1 MAKYVYFFGDGK
13 AEGNKEMRNLLGGKG
28 CNIAEMTNIGIPVPA
43 GFTISTEA
51 CVYFF
56 ENGGKHPRGLEEE
69 VENNLRKL
77 EKVMGRR
84 FGDKKNPLLVSVRS
98 GARVS
103 MPGMMDTV
111 LNLGLNDET
120 IEGIAEQ
127 MGDERPAY
135 DSYRRLVHMFGDVV
149 MGLKPEKE
157 EQDPFVEI
165 LDNLK
170 KERNVEY
177 DVDLKAEDLKELVE
191 QYKQLI
197 KDRLGEEFP
206 QDPRKQLW
214 LAIDSVFKSWNTP
227 RAIAYRELEGIP
239 DDWGTAVN
247 VQSMVFGN
255 LGNDSGTGVM
265 FTRDPA
271 TGENKMYGEYLINA
285 QGEDVVA
292 GIRTPKAIDELKSD
306 MPDIYDQLNKI
317 RLKLEKHYKEM
328 QDVEF
333 TIEKGKLWILQTRA
347 GKRTG
352 LASIKIAV
360 DMVEEGLI
368 SKEDAILRLDPI
380 QLNQLLRPIF
390 DSDQKAQAVRE
401 GKVVAKGL
409 NAGPGA
415 ASGQVVFFAEDATDW
430 AKDGK
435 QVILVRLETSPD
447 DIRGMSASQ
456 GVLTSRGGMTSHA
469 ALVARQMGK
478 VCIVGCG
485 DLIIDYQKRQIEV
498 NNTVIKEGDWISIDG
513 STGEVILGKLE
524 TKPSEVLQVL
534 LDKTM
539 KPEESEA
546 YRLYSNVMTW
556 ADEFRR
562 LGVRTNADE
571 PEQSWN
577 ALQFGAEGIG
587 LCRTEHMF
595 FEGDRILSVQK
606 MIIAETDEE
615 RREAI
620 FELLPMQR
628 EDFIGIF
635 RVMEGRPVTIRT
647 LDPPLHEFLPH
658 NREEIDELAKKINVS
673 AEKIE
678 DRVQALS
685 EANPMLGHRGCR
697 LGITYPEI
705 TEMQARAIFEAA
717 CTVKKEGIDVHP
729 EVMIPL
735 VGHVKELEL
744 QAEVVNRVAKDV
756 FKEQGID
763 VQYLV
768 GTMIEIPRAAITAD
782 EVAKVAEFFSFGTND
797 LTQTCLGVS
806 RDDAGRFLPLYVNLR
821 IYDRDPFSTIDFDGV
836 GKLVDMGTKLGRK
849 TRPDLKVGICGEHG
863 GDPESVKFCHRVGLD
878 YVSCSPFRVP
888 IARLAAA
895 QESILEKRSKK

>member
-498 NNTVIKEGDWISIDG
+498 NNTVIKEG
-513 STGEVILGKLE
+513 
-524 TKPSEVLQVL
+524 
-534 LDKTM
+534 
-539 KPEESEA
+539 
-546 YRLYSNVMTW
+546 
-556 ADEFRR
+556 
-562 LGVRTNADE
+562 
-571 PEQSWN
+571 
-577 ALQFGAEGIG
+577 
-587 LCRTEHMF
+587 
-595 FEGDRILSVQK
+595 
-606 MIIAETDEE
+606 
-615 RREAI
+615 
-620 FELLPMQR
+620 
-628 EDFIGIF
+628 
-635 RVMEGRPVTIRT
+635 
-647 LDPPLHEFLPH
+647 
-658 NREEIDELAKKINVS
+658 
-673 AEKIE
+673 
-678 DRVQALS
+678 
-685 EANPMLGHRGCR
+685 
-697 LGITYPEI
+697 
-705 TEMQARAIFEAA
+705 
-717 CTVKKEGIDVHP
+717 
-729 EVMIPL
+729 
-735 VGHVKELEL
+735 
-744 QAEVVNRVAKDV
+744 
-756 FKEQGID
+756 
-763 VQYLV
+763 
-768 GTMIEIPRAAITAD
+768 
-782 EVAKVAEFFSFGTND
+782 
-797 LTQTCLGVS
+797 
-806 RDDAGRFLPLYVNLR
+806 
-821 IYDRDPFSTIDFDGV
+821 
-836 GKLVDMGTKLGRK
+836 
-849 TRPDLKVGICGEHG
+849 
-863 GDPESVKFCHRVGLD
+863 
-878 YVSCSPFRVP
+878 
-888 IARLAAA
+888 
-895 QESILEKRSKK
+895 